1 MNILLDTHT
10 FIWFIEGSSELSIA
24 ARKKI
29 EDVKNTSYIS
39 VASLWEMS
47 IKFNLG
53 KLTVKDSPFKTLI
66 DDINENGIQI
76 LNINFNHLIEN
87 VNLDSHHRDPFD
99 RLIIAQAISENMNII
114 GRDIIFDSYLKD
126 KKVKRVW

>member
-24 ARKKI
+24 AKKKI
-29 EDVKNTSYIS
+29 EDIKTTSFIS

-53 KLTVKDSPFKTLI
+53 KLTVNNSPFKTLI

-87 VNLDSHHRDPFD
+87 VNLDSYHRDPFD

>member
-10 FIWFIEGSSELSIA
+10 FIWFIEGSSELSTA

-29 EDVKNTSYIS
+29 EDVKNTSFLS

-53 KLTVKDSPFKTLI
+53 KLTVKNSPFNTLI

>member
-29 EDVKNTSYIS
+29 EDVKNTSFIS

-53 KLTVKDSPFKTLI
+53 KLTVKNSPFKTLI

-99 RLIIAQAISENMNII
+99 RLIIAQAVSENMNII
-114 GRDIIFDSYLKD
+114 GKDVIFDRYLKD

>member
-29 EDVKNTSYIS
+29 EDVKNTSFIS

-53 KLTVKDSPFKTLI
+53 KLTVKNSPFKTLI

-99 RLIIAQAISENMNII
+99 RLIIAQAVSENMNII
-114 GRDIIFDSYLKD
+114 GKDVIFDSYLKD

>member
-29 EDVKNTSYIS
+29 EDVKNTSFIS

-53 KLTVKDSPFKTLI
+53 KLTVKNSPFKTLI

-87 VNLDSHHRDPFD
+87 VNLDSHHQDPFD

>member
-1 MNILLDTHT
+1 MNFILDTHT
-10 FIWFIEGSSELSIA
+10 FIWFIEGSSELSA
-24 ARKKI
+24 TARKKI

-53 KLTVKDSPFKTLI
+53 KLTVKGSPFKTLI
-66 DDINENGIQI
+66 DDINVNGFQI
-76 LNINFNHLIEN
+76 LNINFLHLVEN

-99 RLIIAQAISENMNII
+99 RLIIAQAIIEDMNVI
-114 GRDIIFDSYLKD
+114 GRDVIFDNYLKG
-126 KKVKRVW
+126 KNVKRIW

>member
-1 MNILLDTHT
+1 MNFILDTHT
-10 FIWFIEGSSELSIA
+10 FIWFIEGSSELSVT

-29 EDVKNTSYIS
+29 EDVKNTSHIS

-53 KLTVKDSPFKTLI
+53 KLTVKGSPFKTLI
-66 DDINENGIQI
+66 DDINANGFQI
-76 LNINFNHLIEN
+76 LDINFLHLVEN

-99 RLIIAQAISENMNII
+99 RLIVAQAIIEDMNII
-114 GRDIIFDSYLKD
+114 GRDIIFDSYLKGE
-126 KKVKRVW
+126 KVKRIW